1 MIAAVAAATAAPVV
15 VAAVAAAAAPPVV
28 VAAVAGNLL
37 LLLLLRWLLLLR
49 LLCCRVLPLP
59 AGGGA
64 VTGADNVAIDCRYG
78 PCKSSVS
85 VMKISKRIKIKI
97 KNIPGTQDTDAS
109 RVLHSHP
116 TIAATPLP
124 PACR

>member
-1 MIAAVAAATAAPVV
+1 M
-15 VAAVAAAAAPPVV
+15 
-28 VAAVAGNLL
+28 
-37 LLLLLRWLLLLR
+37 
-49 LLCCRVLPLP
+49 LPLP

-97 KNIPGTQDTDAS
+97 KNIPGTQFPS
-109 RVLHSHP
+109 NNRRN
-116 TIAATPLP
+116 AAAPSL
-124 PACR
+124 